1 MSYSGLLHAVTQ
13 EHLFAENKE
22 KLISAA
28 INSLIS
34 KVNKNIIVL
43 TDLPLIKRVRRE
55 YSNSF
60 IEFYVTSI
68 WRTLQA
74 MSCITLTV

>member
-34 KVNKNIIVL
+34 KVDKKKNCIDGL
-43 TDLPLIKRVRRE
+43 TIAKE
-55 YSNSF
+55 
-60 IEFYVTSI
+60 
-68 WRTLQA
+68 
-74 MSCITLTV
+74 